1 MAIWS
6 CSEQGVWT
14 GVRGV
19 LKFAATVHARLLGKV
34 PASGVSILMYHRV
47 VGDLPL
53 ELDLSSDLFRQQ
65 MEWLARSG
73 KVVTYDAALDAL
85 LEGRTGAGLKYVVTF
100 DDAYED
106 FYTVAWPVL
115 RELGL
120 PAVLYVPT
128 RFMDEPTRLPL
139 SRVVEG
145 AAERMRSMTWAQL
158 REVAADPLITIGAHT
173 HSHPDLVRL
182 TDDEIAGEMRAA
194 AGRFQTELGFVPQ
207 HFAYP
212 RGIWDPRVRNAV
224 APYCASA
231 VTTGG
236 EVATPKNAERYALTR
251 VPIRRSDGWRWFNDR
266 VSGRLIGEERLVGFA
281 KRLLGRP
288 VPHQGY

>member
-1 MAIWS
+1 M
-6 CSEQGVWT
+6 
-14 GVRGV
+14 GVRGI
-19 LKFAATVHARLLGKV
+19 LKFAATVHARLLGRA

-53 ELDLSSDLFRQQ
+53 ELDLASDLFRRQ
-65 MEWLARSG
+65 MEWLARTG
-73 KVVTYDAALDAL
+73 KVVSYTSALDAL
-85 LEGRTGAGLKYVVTF
+85 LARRTGPSLTYVITF

-115 RELGL
+115 RELRL

-128 RFMDEPTRLPL
+128 RFMDEPTHLPL
-139 SRVVEG
+139 SRAVEG
-145 AAERMRSMTWAQL
+145 AAERMRPMTWAQL

-173 HSHPDLVRL
+173 HSHPELVRL
-182 TDDEIAGEMRAA
+182 TDDEIGGEMKAA
-194 AGRFQTELGFVPQ
+194 AARFQTELGFVPE

-212 RGIWDPRVRNAV
+212 RGIWDPRVRDAV

-236 EVATPKNAERYALTR
+236 EVATIENAQRYALTR
-251 VPIRRSDGWRWFNDR
+251 VPIRRSDGWRWFEDR
-266 VSGRLIGEERLVGFA
+266 VNGRLIGEERMVGFA
-281 KRLLGRP
+281 KRLLGRS
-288 VPHQGY
+288 VPQQGY